1 MPRRT
6 IHLSSSMGYID
17 TTQLHLRKAQLL
29 SGKAVA
35 ESKRHNIPEQ
45 VASLRQQIASQR
57 SELVR
62 FTQLLEEGA
71 ATAKQVDDLKAQIA
85 VLERQ
90 LSAQTT
96 NLQSGNRAVAG
107 ESSSL
112 DAQIMQLE
120 DQIANSIIAS
130 PITGTVL
137 AQYAEEGELATA
149 GRALFKVADLTKM
162 YLRAY
167 ITADQLTNVKIGQ
180 QVRVYADDGQSDRRE
195 YSGVVSW
202 ISDRAEFTPKTIQTR
217 DERANLVYAIK
228 VAVVG
233 DGLIKRGMY
242 GEIKL

>member
-1 MPRRT
+1 
-6 IHLSSSMGYID
+6 MGYID

>member
-1 MPRRT
+1 
-6 IHLSSSMGYID
+6 MGYID

-202 ISDRAEFTPKTIQTR
+202 ISDRAEFTPKTI
-217 DERANLVYAIK
+217 
-228 VAVVG
+228 
-233 DGLIKRGMY
+233 
-242 GEIKL
+242 

>member
-1 MPRRT
+1 
-6 IHLSSSMGYID
+6 MGYID

-149 GRALFKVADLTKM
+149 GLDVLCLRSLTLRRCTCVPILRQTNSRMSRSVSRCVSMLTMVSPIAGSTRA
-162 YLRAY
+162 
-167 ITADQLTNVKIGQ
+167 
-180 QVRVYADDGQSDRRE
+180 
-195 YSGVVSW
+195 
-202 ISDRAEFTPKTIQTR
+202 
-217 DERANLVYAIK
+217 
-228 VAVVG
+228 
-233 DGLIKRGMY
+233 
-242 GEIKL
+242 